1 MIQTQGNGEKPHFG
15 PDLDALGPNLL
26 HQFVFFQKS
35 SVTSCYGQQLLA
47 VNYFRKK
54 LHLKCLTGFWV
65 RRCNNKV
72 HGPWN
77 CWSQSSAGKVFFRWN
92 LVWNHFRNENEKSEK
107 FTFFINQLQ
116 ESLLKK
122 KQDTKVSRGYFKCT
136 SGFET

>member
-1 MIQTQGNGEKPHFG
+1 MLEIVANYQYAISRKTYDPNSRKWRKTSFRAWFRRIG
-15 PDLDALGPNLL
+15 PK
-26 HQFVFFQKS
+26 FVAPICFFQKS
-35 SVTSCYGQQLLA
+35 SVTRCYGQQLLA

-77 CWSQSSAGKVFFRWN
+77 CWSQSSAGKVFFRRN

-107 FTFFINQLQ
+107 FTFSINQLQ
-116 ESLLKK
+116 ISCKK
-122 KQDTKVSRGYFKCT
+122 VY
-136 SGFET
+136 